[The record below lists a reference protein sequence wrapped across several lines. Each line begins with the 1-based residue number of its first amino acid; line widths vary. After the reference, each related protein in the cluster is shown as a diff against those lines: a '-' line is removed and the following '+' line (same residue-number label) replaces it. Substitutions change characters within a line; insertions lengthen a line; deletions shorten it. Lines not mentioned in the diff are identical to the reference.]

1 MKRFSFPLDSYLNLL
16 RHRLDA
22 AAARLTELRGS
33 KRESL
38 QRSEALLQQ
47 RQDALGQLGGEQ
59 VLTGSHLASLDAWRS
74 SLAQK
79 VEDAMRV
86 AFELDGPIEEAA
98 VEVAALRRRVEL
110 FDRLRQRR
118 LSDHRRIEDRE
129 SEQLAAELH
138 LGSLRRRG
146 V

>member
-47 RQDALGQLGGEQ
+47 SQDALGQLSGEHI
-59 VLTGSHLASLDAWRS
+59 LTGSHLTGLDVWRS
-74 SLAQK
+74 GLSKKAADTRRAA
-79 VEDAMRV
+79 V
-86 AFELDGPIEEAA
+86 ELDVPIEEAA
-98 VEVAALRRRVEL
+98 VEVASLRRRIEL
-110 FDRLRQRR
+110 IDRMRKRR
-118 LSDHRRIEDRE
+118 LSDHRRIADRE
-129 SEQLAAELH
+129 AEQLAAELH
-138 LGSLRRRG
+138 LGSLRRRS

>member
-16 RHRLDA
+16 RQRLDA

-38 QRSEALLQQ
+38 QRSESLLQQ
-47 RQDALGQLGGEQ
+47 RQDALGQLSGEHI
-59 VLTGSHLASLDAWRS
+59 LTGSHLTGLDVWRS
-74 SLAQK
+74 GLSKKAADTRRAA
-79 VEDAMRV
+79 V
-86 AFELDGPIEEAA
+86 ELDVPIEEAA
-98 VEVAALRRRVEL
+98 VEVASLRRRVEL

-129 SEQLAAELH
+129 AEQLAAELY